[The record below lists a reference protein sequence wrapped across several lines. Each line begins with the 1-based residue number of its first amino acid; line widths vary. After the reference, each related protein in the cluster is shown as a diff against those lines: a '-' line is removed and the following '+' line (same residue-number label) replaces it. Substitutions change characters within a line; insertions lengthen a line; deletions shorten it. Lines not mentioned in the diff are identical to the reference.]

1 MKETDLNLINEEE
14 DEKEI
19 PSHLDEVSIKNMN
32 DTNPNM
38 KNELFFN
45 VPSKEEM
52 IKVENCFFLNDIKK
66 ISTFYFCSCSKEEFY
81 PICEPCAKQ
90 CHKRHNPTQTIKG
103 MIINSYLP
111 CAVSRV
117 INLTAATVH
126 SILCLPGTKS
136 KTYYFISCFLKK

>member
-19 PSHLDEVSIKNMN
+19 PSHLDEISIKNMN

-52 IKVENCFFLNDIKK
+52 IKVENCFFFK
-66 ISTFYFCSCSKEEFY
+66 
-81 PICEPCAKQ
+81 
-90 CHKRHNPTQTIKG
+90 
-103 MIINSYLP
+103 
-111 CAVSRV
+111 
-117 INLTAATVH
+117 
-126 SILCLPGTKS
+126 
-136 KTYYFISCFLKK
+136 